1 MSLLRRKAGRDDGDA
16 GKVFNFPARVVDESA
31 FQSVSLSLSGS
42 LRLLAVPQNIY
53 SPDRREVL
61 GTVSYRGR
69 YSLYSCCILLYRK
82 TRSAVLGNGSGAHQL
97 CLRERRQTLYRKN
110 PAEEGNRKSLYDRYE

>member
-42 LRLLAVPQNIY
+42 LRLLAVPQTIH
-53 SPDRREVL
+53 SPDRRGVL

-82 TRSAVLGNGSGAHQL
+82 TRSAVLGNGVSPYQP
-97 CLRERRQTLYRKN
+97 R
-110 PAEEGNRKSLYDRYE
+110 

>member
-1 MSLLRRKAGRDDGDA
+1 MSLLRRKAGRDDGDT

-61 GTVSYRGR
+61 GTVSYRRG
-69 YSLYSCCILLYRK
+69 YSLYSCCVLLHRK
-82 TRSAVLGNGSGAHQL
+82 ACSAVLGNDVSPNQPG
-97 CLRERRQTLYRKN
+97 
-110 PAEEGNRKSLYDRYE
+110 